1 MTEPLQSMPSAVLR
15 PTALADAVQFLAEA
29 GAEAIIVSSA
39 AHLMARQS
47 RRLWR
52 PGSLIL
58 DISGLSELDGIQR
71 VGRNVAIGAMTSFAE
86 MARSSLIDRRARAL
100 LDAAAVA
107 GGPQC
112 RNRNTLGG
120 EIMAGSPGGE
130 GLAALLALDARVVL
144 LSNEGP
150 RSVPLYAFY
159 TGYRQPVAT
168 DSELLTTIEIPVLP
182 PNAVTYHR
190 KAASKGGFGRSKVV
204 MSGNAQIGP
213 SDEEGRTRLK
223 CLRLGIGAVAP
234 IPTRLFETERFL
246 MAAPI
251 SEERLAESL
260 LVMASEISPI
270 DDFWSTA
277 AYRRLVATNMLR
289 EFLQPLT
296 ANARPQ
302 AG

>member
-1 MTEPLQSMPSAVLR
+1 
-15 PTALADAVQFLAEA
+15 
-29 GAEAIIVSSA
+29 
-39 AHLMARQS
+39 
-47 RRLWR
+47 
-52 PGSLIL
+52 
-58 DISGLSELDGIQR
+58 
-71 VGRNVAIGAMTSFAE
+71 
-86 MARSSLIDRRARAL
+86 
-100 LDAAAVA
+100 
-107 GGPQC
+107 
-112 RNRNTLGG
+112 
-120 EIMAGSPGGE
+120 
-130 GLAALLALDARVVL
+130 
-144 LSNEGP
+144 
-150 RSVPLYAFY
+150 
-159 TGYRQPVAT
+159 
-168 DSELLTTIEIPVLP
+168 
-182 PNAVTYHR
+182 
-190 KAASKGGFGRSKVV
+190 